1 MWLLTMMTPES
12 PLIRFPKTNARRQ
25 PYRYR
30 KKVTARTNDSVCP
43 LKISWWCC
51 RTTNS
56 LPHNNVT
63 KVTRGKTNDS
73 CDGAIT
79 GTARPIFTYCPQRQN
94 WKWSDYHREN
104 NYARESAAGFQ
115 PDTTNRG
122 KTCRRFTVRP
132 QRPPQFGEWSNENQ
146 LNNGGNTN
154 DRPLVPVTECRTWR
168 SRPCLSLFS
177 RPQKPLL

>member
-25 PYRYR
+25 PYWYR
-30 KKVTARTNDSVCP
+30 KKLTARTNDSVCP

-63 KVTRGKTNDS
+63 KVTTGKTNDS

-94 WKWSDYHREN
+94 WRWSDYHREN
-104 NYARESAAGFQ
+104 NNVRESAAGFQ

-122 KTCRRFTVRP
+122 KLA
-132 QRPPQFGEWSNENQ
+132 GGLLLGHNGH
-146 LNNGGNTN
+146 LNSASGPMRTN
-154 DRPLVPVTECRTWR
+154 
-168 SRPCLSLFS
+168 
-177 RPQKPLL
+177 

>member
-73 CDGAIT
+73 CDGGAIT
-79 GTARPIFTYCPQRQN
+79 GTARPILTYCPQRQN

-104 NYARESAAGFQ
+104 SYARESAAGFQ

-122 KTCRRFTVRP
+122 KNLPEVYC
-132 QRPPQFGEWSNENQ
+132 
-146 LNNGGNTN
+146 
-154 DRPLVPVTECRTWR
+154 
-168 SRPCLSLFS
+168 
-177 RPQKPLL
+177 